1 MPQSG
6 QPRPLSPS
14 VIARPHRSGSS
25 ISWPPFSSCS
35 LPNGTSSSVRI
46 RRIDRSGNATTPS
59 PPLIALRQSWPEGY
73 QSPLGV
79 MIVETLMLLIVLAGF
94 LLVLG
99 RHLGRPRRRPE
110 GTDLVAQQDLKDEAI
125 RAVRS
130 WVESLPAGAAQ
141 LIEEQVPYEYV
152 VRIVPRNTRSLGV
165 QFRIGDNGTFGLY
178 VSAIRIEDLPLSA
191 QYLVEICEAVKQG
204 RVEE

>member
-1 MPQSG
+1 
-6 QPRPLSPS
+6 
-14 VIARPHRSGSS
+14 
-25 ISWPPFSSCS
+25 
-35 LPNGTSSSVRI
+35 
-46 RRIDRSGNATTPS
+46 
-59 PPLIALRQSWPEGY
+59 
-73 QSPLGV
+73 
-79 MIVETLMLLIVLAGF
+79 MLLIVLAGF

-204 RVEE
+204 RVEEEIWVRRGQVAKSKTVLRLPSGNLGGTDLKDLFATILGQHDTRTYEPYC